1 MTHHR
6 PQASFRVRH
15 LRVLLAG
22 IACLFAFG
30 CRSSLSTH
38 PRMSPDDSLRVIAD
52 RLASVNTIQSIATVD
67 LDQSD
72 GSSVRLDAALV
83 GKWPGMLRLRAW
95 KLSRAVFDVTLRDG
109 ELWLLAPE
117 QQTEEHAADLLRVA
131 QGIRRACVLLSS
143 EFYESA
149 LVDEERTTQDQL
161 VVIGRIEGEPIRCV
175 IDRET
180 LTPRRFETT
189 DEDRDHSLSI
199 ELRDYHMIDG
209 IAWPRTWEIA
219 HPRGVAAI
227 RLREIELQG
236 ELPPRAFDPP
246 RRATRSP

>member
-1 MTHHR
+1 MNHR
-6 PQASFRVRH
+6 QTLLSFRVRH
-15 LRVLLAG
+15 IPMILAG
-22 IACLFAFG
+22 ISISFSLG
-30 CRSSLSTH
+30 CRSALPAH
-38 PRMSPDDSLRVIAD
+38 PRMNVDDSIQVIAD
-52 RLASVNTIQSIATVD
+52 RLASVRTIQSSAAVD
-67 LDQSD
+67 LDQSG
-72 GSSVRLDAALV
+72 GSSVRLDAAFV
-83 GKWPGMLRLRAW
+83 GEWPGTFRLRAW
-95 KLSRAVFDVTLRDG
+95 KLSRAVFDVTLRDD

-117 QQTEEHAADLLRVA
+117 EQTEEQAADLLHVA
-131 QGIRRACVLLSS
+131 QGIRRACVLLSP

-149 LVDEERTTQDQL
+149 LVDEERTTQNRL
-161 VVIGRIEGEPIRCV
+161 VIMGRIEGEPIRCV

-189 DEDRDHSLSI
+189 DVSRDHSLSI

-209 IAWPRTWEIA
+209 IAWPRTWAIL
-219 HPRGVAAI
+219 HPRGSVTI